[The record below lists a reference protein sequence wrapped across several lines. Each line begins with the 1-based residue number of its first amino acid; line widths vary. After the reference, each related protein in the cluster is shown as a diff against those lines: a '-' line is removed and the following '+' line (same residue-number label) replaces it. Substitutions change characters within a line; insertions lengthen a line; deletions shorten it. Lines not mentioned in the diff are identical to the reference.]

1 MDLLRLLRV
10 STGEEEICIYE
21 KAGLTQQL
29 PQKGNQDAVW
39 ELHAET
45 DLPVC

>member
-1 MDLLRLLRV
+1 MDLIRLVRV
-10 STGEEEICIYE
+10 STRKEDVFIYE

-29 PQKGNQDAVW
+29 PQKGNQDEVA